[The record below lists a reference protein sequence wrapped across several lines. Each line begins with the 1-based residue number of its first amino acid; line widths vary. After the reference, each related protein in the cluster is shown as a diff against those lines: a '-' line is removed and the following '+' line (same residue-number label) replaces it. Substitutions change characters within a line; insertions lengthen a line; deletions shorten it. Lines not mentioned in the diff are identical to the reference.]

1 MTSTFNAKDMK
12 AFETTSKVGLLAT
25 VNPEG
30 LPHISLI
37 TSIQA
42 GGPDEVLFGQFTE
55 GHSKTY
61 VNSNPKTAFLI
72 MTLDKSLWTGRADY
86 SHAKR
91 EGEEYEMFNNKPMF
105 RYNSY
110 FGIHTVHFMDL
121 IEVSE
126 KQGLP
131 LLSIVA
137 ATLLTKTA
145 KGGAKTG
152 VRDRILTP
160 FGEKL
165 FNGLDSLKYISWIAD
180 DGYPVLV
187 PVIQCQAA
195 DSRRLAFSPLA
206 YRRLLKDIPEG
217 AEVAIFGL
225 TMQMENVLA
234 RGRFSGYSR
243 KRGVR
248 LGLVDLDWIY
258 NSMPSKHG
266 QIYPLLPLEAVEHF

>member
-258 NSMPSKHG
+258 NSMPPKHG